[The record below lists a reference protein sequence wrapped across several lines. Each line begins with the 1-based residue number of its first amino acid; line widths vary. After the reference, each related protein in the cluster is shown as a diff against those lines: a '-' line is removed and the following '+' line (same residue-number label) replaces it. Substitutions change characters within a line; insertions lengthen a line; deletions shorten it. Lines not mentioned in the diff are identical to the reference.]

1 MTTQLER
8 LKAYTERE
16 SDGLEP
22 DLDKRVEEIG
32 FQKDLELA
40 TFLVEYGDKMT
51 NAILN
56 QSLDALGTYGGVASA
71 LASSF
76 MTGVMAGVVIE
87 RERVADEA

>member
-8 LKAYTERE
+8 LKAYTERKE
-16 SDGLEP
+16 ASASLEERVKEVGFEQNI
-22 DLDKRVEEIG
+22 DL
-32 FQKDLELA
+32 A
-40 TFLVEYGDKMT
+40 NFLVEYGDEMT

-56 QSLDALGTYGGVASA
+56 QSMDAFSTHPGVASA

-76 MTGVMAGVVIE
+76 MTGVMAGIVIE